1 VHPARLP
8 RQVGAP
14 YRPGMDLRDSPA
26 QARFR
31 AELREWLAAT
41 LAGYDRRPR
50 PGRWDLAVVREW
62 TVALHAAGYA
72 GLTWPREYGGQGR
85 SVDFQAIFL
94 EETADADAPEHIG
107 VIGLGVVGPTILAHG
122 TAAQR
127 AQHLPR
133 ILSGTTVFCQG
144 FSEPEAGSDL
154 AAVRTRAVRDG
165 DDFVVTGHKLWSS
178 YAHLADACLV
188 LARTDPAGERH
199 SGLTCLLLDM
209 HSPGVAVR
217 PQRQLTG
224 EAGFNEIVLDG
235 VRVPAAQ
242 VLGDV
247 DDGWRVAMTG
257 LANERGTLGFTLV
270 ARFAVALRRVIATAR
285 ATGQAGDPVVRDR
298 IAGLAVDLAGLR
310 WTSYRALSTIRA
322 GGTPGPESSYLKL
335 SWSVGNQRLTAL
347 ALDLLGPDA
356 VLDAAGGFWHG
367 YWQYQ
372 QLRSLGNSIEGGTSE
387 IQRNIVAERIL
398 GLPRSR

>member
-1 VHPARLP
+1 
-8 RQVGAP
+8 
-14 YRPGMDLRDSPA
+14 MDLRDSPE

-31 AELREWLAAT
+31 AQVRDWLAQA
-41 LAGYDRRPR
+41 LSGRDPR
-50 PGRWDLAVVREW
+50 PGGFDPAVAREW

-85 SVDFQAIFL
+85 SLDFQAIFL
-94 EETADADAPEHIG
+94 EESADADAPEHIG

-122 TAAQR
+122 TADQR
-127 AQHLPR
+127 GYHVPR
-133 ILSGTTVFCQG
+133 ILSGESVFCQG
-144 FSEPEAGSDL
+144 FSEPDAGSDL
-154 AAVRTRAVRDG
+154 AAVRTRAVPDG
-165 DDFVVTGHKLWSS
+165 DHFVVTGHKVWSS
-178 YAHLADACLV
+178 YAHLADTCLLLV
-188 LARTDPAGERH
+188 RTGPADARH
-199 SGLTCLLLDM
+199 HGLTCLLLDM
-209 HSPGVAVR
+209 RAPGVAVR

-235 VRVPAAQ
+235 VRVPATQ
-242 VLGDV
+242 VLGAV

-270 ARFAVALRRVIATAR
+270 ARFAVALRRLIATAR
-285 ATGQAGDPVVRDR
+285 AIGLDADPVVRDR

-310 WTSYRALSTIRA
+310 WTSYRALSAIRA

-335 SWSVGNQRLTAL
+335 YWSGSHQRLTAL
-347 ALDLLGPDA
+347 ALDLLGPEA
-356 VLDAAGGFWHG
+356 ILDGTDGFWNG

-372 QLRSLGNSIEGGTSE
+372 QLRSLGNSIEGGTSQV
-387 IQRNIVAERIL
+387 QRNIVAERIL